1 MKGGGSAFSHI
12 SEIENYFTNNSKIEY
27 SSDALLFIQNDYLIE
42 TFTAGIQRANNITQ
56 ILNNYKRQ
64 QDQRNIFKM
73 RKQTVI
79 FRFMLSLVFIL
90 TAAFLTSIV
99 MVFRYGDQFNIKEL
113 VGIITC
119 CVTYLSSI
127 FTIFLIIVKY
137 IFPKNEEKNFNELV
151 KVIVKDDTER
161 MKSQYELLQSI
172 KSVKRKK

>member
-1 MKGGGSAFSHI
+1 MV
-12 SEIENYFTNNSKIEY
+12 
-27 SSDALLFIQNDYLIE
+27 
-42 TFTAGIQRANNITQ
+42 
-56 ILNNYKRQ
+56 YK
-64 QDQRNIFKM
+64 
-73 RKQTVI
+73 
-79 FRFMLSLVFIL
+79 
-90 TAAFLTSIV
+90 
-99 MVFRYGDQFNIKEL
+99 YGNQFNIKEL